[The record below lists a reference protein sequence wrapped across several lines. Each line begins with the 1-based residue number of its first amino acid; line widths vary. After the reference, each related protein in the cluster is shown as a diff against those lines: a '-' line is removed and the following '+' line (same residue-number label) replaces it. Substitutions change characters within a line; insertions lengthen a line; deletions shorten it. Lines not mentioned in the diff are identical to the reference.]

1 MMCPRC
7 NNVMIHDNFFGHYD
21 SFWGGKCVI
30 CGELVD
36 QVILKNRELIKMGQV
51 PNTRNTKRWAG

>member
-1 MMCPRC
+1 MKRPRC
-7 NNVMIHDNFFGHYD
+7 NNGMIYDKFYGHFG
-21 SFWGGKCVI
+21 SFWGWKCLI

-51 PNTRNTKRWAG
+51 PNTRYTKR